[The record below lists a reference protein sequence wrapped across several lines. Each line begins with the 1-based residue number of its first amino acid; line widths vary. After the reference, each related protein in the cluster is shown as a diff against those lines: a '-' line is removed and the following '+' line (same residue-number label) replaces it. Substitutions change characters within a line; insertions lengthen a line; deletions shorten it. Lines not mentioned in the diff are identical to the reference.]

1 MDVQG
6 RTITE
11 RTYETRSLPPANTH
25 AARITRVLVIE
36 DDSDIVDM
44 LASRFLKEGGFS
56 VSSAMD
62 GKTGLEKAREQLPDL
77 IILDLLL
84 PCMSGLEVCKILKAY
99 RDTRDIP
106 IIVVT
111 AKIDV
116 IDRVVALEL
125 GVDDY
130 VTKPFSPREVVLR
143 AHAILRRLNR
153 DLREEPAAMGEISI
167 DPSRHLV
174 LVSGRPVQLTGVE
187 FKLLNFLMH
196 RCGRVESRKRLLTEV
211 WGYEHEVET
220 RTIDT
225 HVQRL
230 RKKLGRAGRLI
241 ETIRGFGYRFRAE

>member
-1 MDVQG
+1 
-6 RTITE
+6 
-11 RTYETRSLPPANTH
+11 
-25 AARITRVLVIE
+25 
-36 DDSDIVDM
+36 
-44 LASRFLKEGGFS
+44 
-56 VSSAMD
+56 
-62 GKTGLEKAREQLPDL
+62 
-77 IILDLLL
+77 
-84 PCMSGLEVCKILKAY
+84 
-99 RDTRDIP
+99 
-106 IIVVT
+106 
-111 AKIDV
+111 
-116 IDRVVALEL
+116 
-125 GVDDY
+125 
-130 VTKPFSPREVVLR
+130 LR

-174 LVSGRPVQLTGVE
+174 LVSGRPVELTGVE